1 VSLAEACGWTL
12 ARSLLLAL
20 AAVPLAWWLRGR
32 IAALGRHRRILLWT
46 LLLVPFFTPALLT
59 GFGYSQLSLSLVRQ
73 PGWNEALYA
82 MLVGLRLVPVAAL
95 ILSFAPPPPVSATA
109 LHCARLHA
117 AGIRGGLAR
126 LRNVFPFIVRG
137 PLRDAFPAAAVVFLL
152 TFQEFET
159 ASLMGVTSW
168 TVWLFDAQAGGL
180 PLGESLRRTLLP
192 TLCDAIVLGT
202 FLAFAA
208 RSRLLPA
215 APSELPGRVSRR
227 QSHAAWLFA
236 VVACAVVTG
245 VPLYRIGRDALR
257 GVPALIEKPQLIGE
271 TAAAIGFGVV
281 SGSAATLL
289 AAGLRRLV
297 AHRTSAMLRHTGA
310 TVAVACS
317 LPGLLGSL
325 VVSLATL
332 WLFQQPVLSTVYDTP
347 LPAVVALTLFLL
359 PRALLLQMLF
369 ATVTPAAG
377 VHLARILSVA
387 GDAPRRRAAADL
399 LWRLRVQR
407 QFLAA
412 GMLCIWGYLELTP
425 VAILAPPGLMSA
437 PVRLYNLMHYGRS
450 YLVSALTL
458 IAMLV
463 PPLLLALLAG
473 LRRLVRAR

>member
-1 VSLAEACGWTL
+1 VSLAESCGWTL

-32 IAALGRHRRILLWT
+32 ISALDRHRRILLWT

-59 GFGYSQLSLSLVRQ
+59 GFGYSQISLSLVRY

-82 MLVGLRLVPVAAL
+82 MLVGLRLVAAL

-109 LHCARLHA
+109 LHCARLLS
-117 AGIRGGLAR
+117 AGIRDR
-126 LRNVFPFIVRG
+126 LGRVRYVFPFIVRG
-137 PLRDAFPAAAVVFLL
+137 PLRDAFPAAAIVFLM

-180 PLGESLRRTLLP
+180 PLGESLRQSLLP
-192 TLCDAIVLGT
+192 TLSEAIVLGT
-202 FLAFAA
+202 FLAIAA

-215 APSELPGRVSRR
+215 ARRQLPGRISPQ
-227 QSHAAWLFA
+227 QSQAACLLA
-236 VVACAVVTG
+236 VVACTIVTG
-245 VPLYRIGRDALR
+245 VPLYRVGRDAFR
-257 GVPALIEKPQLIGE
+257 GVPALVESPQMIGE
-271 TAAAIGFGVV
+271 TAAAIGFGVS
-281 SGSAATLL
+281 SGAAAMLL
-289 AAGLRRLV
+289 AAGFRTLV
-297 AHRTSAMLRHTGA
+297 AHRTSAWRRHTGA
-310 TVAVACS
+310 ALAIACS

-325 VVSLATL
+325 VVSLSTL
-332 WLFQQPVLSTVYDTP
+332 WLFQQPLLSALYDTP
-347 LPAVVALTLFLL
+347 LPAAIALTLFLL
-359 PRALLLQMLF
+359 PRAVLLQLLF
-369 ATVTPAAG
+369 ATIAPAAA
-377 VHLARILSVA
+377 VHLARVLST
-387 GDAPRRRAAADL
+387 AADL
-399 LWRLRVQR
+399 LWRLKLRR

-412 GMLCIWGYLELTP
+412 GMICIWGYLELTP
-425 VAILAPPGLMSA
+425 VAILAPPGLISA

-473 LRRLVRAR
+473 LRRLVRSW